1 MEVYRL
7 ELETGEIELGI
18 PREEG
23 YRKVTGDL
31 KNGFAGGEE
40 LITGVNKILP
50 PVAPRCIYG
59 IGLNYEGHVDEWGE
73 RPEEPLVFMK
83 APSAVIGP
91 EESIALPEA
100 APDKVDFEAELA
112 VVIGKE
118 ARGVKAE
125 EADDVIAGV
134 TCANDVTARDC
145 QQADG
150 QWVRAKSFD
159 TFCPL
164 GPCLQTDWHSV
175 EKIEG
180 YLNGELYQEA
190 RLDELIF
197 SIPELIEYLSH
208 QFTLPAGTVI
218 LTGTPAGSGFA
229 RQPEEYL
236 RAGDIYRVWAPEIGS
251 LENEV
256 LEIE

>member
-1 MEVYRL
+1 MQVYRL
-7 ELETGEIELGI
+7 RLAGGKIVFGT
-18 PREEG
+18 PREEKFM
-23 YRKVTGDL
+23 KVTGNL
-31 KNGFAGGEE
+31 QEGFSN
-40 LITGVNKILP
+40 TGDQLTKIDRILP
-50 PVAPRCIYG
+50 PVEPKSILG

-73 RPEEPLVFMK
+73 RPDEPLVFMK

-91 EESIALPEA
+91 EDSIVLPEV
-100 APDKVDFEAELA
+100 APDQVDFEAELA

-118 ARGVKAE
+118 ARRVKAE
-125 EADDVIAGV
+125 AADGVIAGV